1 MKRFFR
7 TLFSREE
14 NLALAIIVG
23 LAVLKLVIHLL
34 TSSNYGYFRDEF
46 YYIAASKHLAFGYVD
61 FPPFI
66 ALLTAFVR
74 LTLGDSLLA
83 LRFFP
88 GLAGAGVVL
97 LTGLMARQLG
107 ADRFGQVLAA
117 LAALIAPQYLGMNS
131 LLTMDSF
138 DMLAWAAALYVLILI
153 CKYDLP
159 KLWLVFGLVMGIGL
173 TIKVTPL
180 YFGLALV
187 VGLALTPYRKYFRSP
202 YLYLGGLI
210 ALAFLLPYVMWNTA
224 NGWPTIEFW
233 REYGSKIFLAS
244 PLEFLLQQVVIMHPI
259 SLPLWLSG
267 LVFLFTQKGKP
278 YRLFGWM
285 YLFLL
290 FMFML
295 QGVKNYFLAP
305 FYPVLFASGTVAM
318 QQFASSRVWRWLGWL
333 RVNYI
338 PFLVIGGVVVAPMA
352 IPMLPLNFHLA
363 YMRVMGGTSQQ
374 TEVFDS
380 GIFPQN
386 FADRFGWEEM
396 AATMSDVYHSLP
408 AEDQA
413 KACIFTLNYG
423 EAGALQ
429 FYSSKYD
436 LPPVISGHN
445 NYYLWG
451 PGSCTG
457 EVVIYLSWTDVD
469 DLEQVFADVQQVAVN
484 KCQYCMPFENDLPIF
499 LCRGIKVP
507 IEQAWPQTKFFL

>member
-14 NLALAIIVG
+14 NLALAITVG

-46 YYIAASKHLAFGYVD
+46 YYVAASKHLAFGYVD

-88 GLAGAGVVL
+88 ALAGAGVVL
-97 LTGLMARQLG
+97 LTGLMARQFG

-117 LAALIAPQYLGMNS
+117 LAALIAPQYLGANS
-131 LLTMDSF
+131 FLTMDSF

-153 CKYDLP
+153 AKYDLP

-267 LVFLFTQKGKP
+267 LVFLFTKKGKP

-285 YLFLL
+285 YSLL
-290 FMFML
+290 
-295 QGVKNYFLAP
+295 VVHVHAP
-305 FYPVLFASGTVAM
+305 GSQELLLGSLLSGTVRLRDGRHAAVR
-318 QQFASSRVWRWLGWL
+318 QFTC
-333 RVNYI
+333 
-338 PFLVIGGVVVAPMA
+338 
-352 IPMLPLNFHLA
+352 LA
-363 YMRVMGGTSQQ
+363 LAG
-374 TEVFDS
+374 
-380 GIFPQN
+380 
-386 FADRFGWEEM
+386 M
-396 AATMSDVYHSLP
+396 AAGQLHSLP
-408 AEDQA
+408 RHRRGPRRA
-413 KACIFTLNYG
+413 N
-423 EAGALQ
+423 
-429 FYSSKYD
+429 
-436 LPPVISGHN
+436 GH
-445 NYYLWG
+445 
-451 PGSCTG
+451 PH
-457 EVVIYLSWTDVD
+457 
-469 DLEQVFADVQQVAVN
+469 VAV
-484 KCQYCMPFENDLPIF
+484 ELPLGVYARDGRHESTNRSF
-499 LCRGIKVP
+499 R
-507 IEQAWPQTKFFL
+507 